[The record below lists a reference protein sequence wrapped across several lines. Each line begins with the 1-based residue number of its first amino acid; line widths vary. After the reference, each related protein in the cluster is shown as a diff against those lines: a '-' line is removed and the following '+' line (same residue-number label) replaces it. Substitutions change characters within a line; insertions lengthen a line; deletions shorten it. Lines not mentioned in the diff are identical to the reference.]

1 MVETRKVQVTG
12 GSTYTVSIPKEWAT
26 DNGVSAGTEVE
37 FYPEGDSLFL
47 TPVSEEGRT
56 EGTLD
61 IGELEGDQLTRAVMT
76 MYVSGFD
83 IIALESP
90 RITNDQRRT
99 IRDSVQSLVGLEVLE
114 ETRDR
119 VVIRDLLD
127 SSELSIHNAVTRM
140 RLIAVSMLEDA
151 VDALTTG
158 DEDMAMDVIQR
169 DDDVD
174 RLYMVV
180 SRIFRSTLRTPKAA
194 EDIGLSR
201 EVCFD
206 YHSSARQLERVAD
219 HATKIAHLTLE
230 LLGSEAADAV
240 GGEVPAPENGV
251 DEVLPAEFKEA
262 LQTLDEDAR
271 EVVDRAMEALFA
283 DDSVEATELANEARG
298 AVLGVD
304 QRAREIDELLR
315 ELDPARAQLLG
326 LIVDSVSRSADYGGN
341 IAETALQKA
350 APTP

>member
-12 GSTYTVSIPKEWAT
+12 GSTYTVSIPKDWAT
-26 DNGVSAGTEVE
+26 ENGVSAGTEVE

-61 IGELEGDQLTRAVMT
+61 VGDLEGDQLTRAVMT

-83 IIALESP
+83 IIALEAA

-151 VDALTTG
+151 IDALATS
-158 DEDMAMDVIQR
+158 DEDMALDVIHR

-180 SRIFRSTLRTPKAA
+180 SRIFRATLRTPKAA

-219 HATKIAHLTLE
+219 HATKIAHLTHE
-230 LLGSEAADAV
+230 LLDDEAIVDAGEAATDGGDATL
-240 GGEVPAPENGV
+240 P
-251 DEVLPAEFKEA
+251 DELIEA

-283 DDSVEATELANEARG
+283 EDSAEATRLANEARG